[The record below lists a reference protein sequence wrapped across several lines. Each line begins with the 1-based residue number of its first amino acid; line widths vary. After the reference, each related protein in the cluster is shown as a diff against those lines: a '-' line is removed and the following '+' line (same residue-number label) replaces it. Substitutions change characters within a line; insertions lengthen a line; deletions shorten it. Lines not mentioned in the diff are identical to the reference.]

1 MASIPLG
8 FSVIN
13 KPTAPP
19 SSQPGP
25 LYSLSFL
32 PQRLGSGLAATPGR
46 SRPRAPSP
54 PASLARPAAP
64 LHSSPPPLPLQL
76 LIVFHRGR
84 WGWRLQEI
92 LRWRWRN
99 GGSSPCRE
107 RCGTRQEG
115 RNHRRKKR
123 MTEGGGRSRS
133 GAAGPYVGGAKPG
146 PAPDHAQARAGRFT
160 WNCGS

>member
-1 MASIPLG
+1 MGLTAGFPTSLPSRLASIPLG

-19 SSQPGP
+19 SSQHGP
-25 LYSLSFL
+25 LYSLSSL
-32 PQRLGSGLAATPGR
+32 PRRLGSGLAATPGR
-46 SRPRAPSP
+46 SRPRAPSL

-64 LHSSPPPLPLQL
+64 FHSFPLTLPLQL
-76 LIVFHRGR
+76 LIVFHRG
-84 WGWRLQEI
+84 GGGRLQEI

-99 GGSSPCRE
+99 GNSSPYRE

-115 RNHRRKKR
+115 RNHRRKER

-133 GAAGPYVGGAKPG
+133 GAAGPS
-146 PAPDHAQARAGRFT
+146 AGR
-160 WNCGS
+160 G